1 MSGSSGKKQIT
12 GKNLLGS
19 VLINIKKTETSVA
32 ISNRRNLTWG
42 IGYMGNGTAEED
54 REKMQRERLVTYS
67 LSKYMK
73 QL

>member
-1 MSGSSGKKQIT
+1 MSDSSGKKQIT

-19 VLINIKKTETSVA
+19 VLIKVKKTETSVA

-42 IGYMGNGTAEED
+42 IGYMGNGLVEED